1 MTASASLTLS
11 SCVMRMC
18 VLLIFGSHSVAWDS
32 AMLGH
37 ILMIVMC
44 MQLLHVIRVH
54 SIRLTLVILYVSN
67 FTRFTH
73 TLWYYVIV
81 IEVSMSLPH
90 TCEMYHMTYDVVWQD
105 LCLCVW
111 MQHCHLMQDK
121 WLEQVSVAS
130 IISVININ
138 TVSSRVSTPRPDRS
152 DLGHKQDR

>member
-1 MTASASLTLS
+1 
-11 SCVMRMC
+11 
-18 VLLIFGSHSVAWDS
+18 
-32 AMLGH
+32 MLGH

-90 TCEMYHMTYDVVWQD
+90 TCEMYHMTYDVVGQD
-105 LCLCVW
+105 LCLCV
-111 MQHCHLMQDK
+111 
-121 WLEQVSVAS
+121 
-130 IISVININ
+130 
-138 TVSSRVSTPRPDRS
+138 
-152 DLGHKQDR
+152 